1 MSEKRKRSAV
11 WESFHFSPKK
21 SHVICNLC
29 DAKIVYGRSTSSMN
43 KHLIGVHKR
52 ESGNTG
58 KEQKQTQNK
67 DLEAASTSSNSQARI
82 TDCFKRRTIFP
93 QSRQVKITNLI
104 TNVVSENA
112 LPLHFTE
119 SASFKKL
126 MNYLEPDYRVPCYET
141 IVQNLKRDEKE
152 IKDMVIAELKE
163 ATHVSLTTDAWTSNS
178 NASYLALT
186 ASYLTTQWAIRS
198 PVLDTIFLEERHTGD
213 YLASEI
219 KSSILNWHIYEKI
232 VAIVHDN
239 GSNIR
244 HVASLRNDQWVDVP
258 CAAHTLQLCVNA
270 ATGLNTA
277 DSTNPVAKCIHA
289 ASRLVGHFN
298 HSVLATN
305 ELLKRQETMLESTT
319 KNTIGKFY
327 KKISIHPSI
336 FT

>member
-29 DAKIVYGRSTSSMN
+29 DAKIVYSRSTSSMN
-43 KHLIGVHKR
+43 KHLSGVHKR
-52 ESGNTG
+52 ESGNIGSTLNID
-58 KEQKQTQNK
+58 KDQTQNK
-67 DLEAASTSSNSQARI
+67 DFGAANTNSHSQPRI
-82 TDCFKRRTIFP
+82 TDCFKRRSRLP

-126 MNYLEPDYRVPCYET
+126 MNYLEPDYKVPCYET
-141 IVQNLKRDEKE
+141 IVQNLKRDETE
-152 IKDMVIAELKE
+152 IKEMISNELKE
-163 ATHVSLTTDAWTSNS
+163 ATHVSLTTDAWTANN

-186 ASYLTTQWAIRS
+186 ASYITTDWAIRS

-213 YLASEI
+213 YLASEV
-219 KSSILNWHIYEKI
+219 KSSILNWQIYEKI

-244 HVASLRNDQWVDVP
+244 HVASLINDKWVDVS
-258 CAAHTLQLCVNA
+258 CSAHTLQLCVNA

-305 ELLKRQETMLESTT
+305 ELLKRQEIMLQRHEFESTT
-319 KNTIGKFY
+319 GKFC
-327 KKISIHPSI
+327 KEI
-336 FT
+336 F